1 MINVAKGKHE
11 IKSTTIYLEQVA
23 TELASSIN
31 IRSRLIN
38 LIHSLKIIC
47 NISKN

>member
-31 IRSRLIN
+31 NSPLRKQVSTDIKN
-38 LIHSLKIIC
+38 L
-47 NISKN
+47 